1 MATVLRALNHHG
13 DLHAS
18 KILESVGVAINT
30 ELDLYICLPCGS
42 AHVHS
47 YNSEGGILGHLQ
59 RIHSAST
66 PEVRDHVIECTH
78 GSEIATEFPSIQLTM
93 EPRPAFDGITVHK
106 EQFGCPSCPYA
117 ASSAAVVKRH
127 LKEVHNDTRSKAC
140 PGFTTQVLNGGA
152 LNAKAH
158 IRVVERPLNPPPSSA
173 IIPTQPHTTGQK
185 ISDLVTDF
193 DANTYCAEEL
203 PNSRMISPW
212 LLRTGWHKHLEPYR
226 AHDPELIE
234 LASVPYDG
242 QFPCLYT
249 AVSKYFSD
257 AGKLI
262 DKTNEVV
269 LQKLNSADPDKE

>member
-1 MATVLRALNHHG
+1 MATALRAVNHHG
-13 DLHAS
+13 DLLAS
-18 KILESVGVAINT
+18 KILDTVGVAINT
-30 ELDLYICLPCGS
+30 ELNLYICLPCGT
-42 AHVHS
+42 AHIHSPSVHI
-47 YNSEGGILGHLQ
+47 GILNHLQ
-59 RIHSAST
+59 HKHSGST
-66 PEVRDHVIECTH
+66 SEVRSHVIERTH
-78 GSEIATEFPSIQLTM
+78 GLEIATEFPSILLTV
-93 EPRPAFDGITVHK
+93 EARPSFSGIPVVK
-106 EQFGCPSCPYA
+106 EQFGCPRCAYA
-117 ASSAAVVKRH
+117 ASKTVVQRH
-127 LKEVHNDTRSKAC
+127 LKDVHNDTRSKGS
-140 PGFTTQVLNGGA
+140 PGFMTQVLNSGA
-152 LNAKAH
+152 PNAKAH
-158 IRVVERPLNPPPSSA
+158 IRVVEKALHPPPLSA

-242 QFPCLYT
+242 QFLGLHT
-249 AVSKYFSD
+249 AVSKYFLD